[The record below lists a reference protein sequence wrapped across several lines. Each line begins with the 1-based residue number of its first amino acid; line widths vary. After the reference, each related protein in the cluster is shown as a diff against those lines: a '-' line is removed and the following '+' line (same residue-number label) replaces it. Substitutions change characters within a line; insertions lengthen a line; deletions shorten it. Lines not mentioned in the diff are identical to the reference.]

1 MTSPTIESQI
11 GELRG
16 QVGEL
21 REQIGELR
29 GEFNGLSRRMDDMHR
44 LMMVIIGVAG
54 GGLISGIIGVILQ
67 LVK

>member
-11 GELRG
+11 
-16 QVGEL
+16 GEL

-29 GEFNGLSRRMDDMHR
+29 GEFNGLNRRMDDMHR
-44 LMMVIIGVAG
+44 LMMVMIGVAG
-54 GGLISGIIGVILQ
+54 GGLVSGIVGVILQ